1 MSTESNPLG
10 NKMLKN
16 FKNDRCYIIVEIG
29 GNFTTF
35 EEAKK
40 LIDLAYETGVDAIK
54 LQTYRADT
62 IVTKTARFDL
72 DNIGNILQKDLFE
85 KYQIDFDL
93 HKQVFDYIESK
104 GLDWFST
111 PSHKSDVDM
120 LEKLGVAAHK
130 LGADDATNLPF
141 IKYVASK
148 QKPLL
153 LSSGMCTLDEVR
165 NMVNAC
171 LEAGNDQIILFHTVS
186 NYPTYPDQVNLL
198 AMQTLKREFPFLA
211 VGFSD
216 HTIGSTACFA
226 AACMGADVVEK
237 HFTYDKN
244 AEGPDHQLSATPEE
258 MKEIVDRIREFE
270 IMKGTGA
277 KRPVGKEIS
286 NRLKNRKSIV
296 TIKPIKKGEKFT
308 SDNIDI
314 KRPGHGIEPKYFDTV
329 LGKTAFDDIEADEV
343 LIWSDLL

>member
-1 MSTESNPLG
+1 
-10 NKMLKN
+10 MLKN
-16 FKNDRCYIIVEIG
+16 FKKNRCYIIVEIG

-40 LIDLAYETGVDAIK
+40 LTDLAYETGVDAIK
-54 LQTYRADT
+54 LQTYTADT

-72 DNIGNILQKDLFE
+72 DNVGNILQRDLFE

-111 PSHKSDVDM
+111 PSHKNDVDM
-120 LEKLGVAAHK
+120 LEELGVAAHK

-148 QKPLL
+148 QKPVL
-153 LSSGMCTLDEVR
+153 LSSGMCTLEEVR
-165 NMVNAC
+165 EMINAC
-171 LEAGNDQIILFHTVS
+171 LEVGNDQIILFHTVS

-198 AMQTLKREFPFLA
+198 AMQTLKREFPFLT

-216 HTIGSTACFA
+216 HTIGLTACFA

-237 HFTYDKN
+237 HFTYDKK
-244 AEGPDHQLSATPEE
+244 AEGPDHQLSATPQE

-270 IMKGTGA
+270 IMKGSGA
-277 KRPVGKEIS
+277 KKPVGKEIT
-286 NRLKNRKSIV
+286 NRVKNRKSIV

-308 SDNIDI
+308 LENIDI
-314 KRPGHGIEPKYFDTV
+314 KRPGHGIEPKYLDTV
-329 LGKTAFDDIEADEV
+329 LGKTAFSDIEADEV
-343 LIWSDLL
+343 LMWSDLS

>member
-1 MSTESNPLG
+1 
-10 NKMLKN
+10 MLKN
-16 FKNDRCYIIVEIG
+16 FKKDRCYIIVEIG

-72 DNIGNILQKDLFE
+72 DNVGNILQRDLFE
-85 KYQIDFDL
+85 KYQIDFHL
-93 HKQVFDYIESK
+93 HKQVFDYIEAK

-120 LEKLGVAAHK
+120 LEELGVAAHK

-165 NMVNAC
+165 DMVNSC
-171 LEAGNDQIILFHTVS
+171 LEVGNDQIILFHTVS

-244 AEGPDHQLSATPEE
+244 AEGPDHQLSATPQE

-277 KRPVGKEIS
+277 KRPVGKEIT

-296 TIKPIKKGEKFT
+296 SIKPIKKGEKFT
-308 SDNIDI
+308 FENIDI
-314 KRPGHGIEPKYFDTV
+314 KRPGHGIEPKHFEQI
-329 LGKTAFDDIEADEV
+329 LSQCASKDIEDDKI
-343 LIWSDLL
+343 LDWSDLK

>member
-1 MSTESNPLG
+1 
-10 NKMLKN
+10 MLKN
-16 FKNDRCYIIVEIG
+16 FKKDRCYIIVEIG
-29 GNFTTF
+29 GNFITF

-54 LQTYRADT
+54 LQTYSADT
-62 IVTKTARFDL
+62 IVTKTACFDL
-72 DNIGNILQKDLFE
+72 DNVGNILQRDLFE
-85 KYQIDFDL
+85 KYQIDFNL

-165 NMVNAC
+165 DMVNCC

-211 VGFSD
+211 IGFSD

-244 AEGPDHQLSATPEE
+244 AEGPDHQLSATPQE

-277 KRPVGKEIS
+277 KRPVGKEIT

-296 TIKPIKKGEKFT
+296 SVKPIKKGEKFT

-314 KRPGHGIEPKYFDTV
+314 KRPGHGIEPKYLDTV
-329 LGKTAFDDIEADEV
+329 LGKTAFCDIEADEV
-343 LIWSDLL
+343 LMWSDLS

>member
-1 MSTESNPLG
+1 
-10 NKMLKN
+10 MLKN
-16 FKNDRCYIIVEIG
+16 LKKDRCYIIVEIG

-40 LIDLAYETGVDAIK
+40 LIDLASETGVDAIK

-72 DNIGNILQKDLFE
+72 DNIGNILQRDLFE
-85 KYQIDFDL
+85 KYQIDFNL

-165 NMVNAC
+165 DMVNCC
-171 LEAGNDQIILFHTVS
+171 LEVGNDQIILFHTVS
-186 NYPTYPDQVNLL
+186 NYPTYPEQVNLL

-226 AACMGADVVEK
+226 AVCMGADVVEK

-244 AEGPDHQLSATPEE
+244 AEGPDHQLSATPQE

-277 KRPVGKEIS
+277 KRPVGKEIT

-296 TIKPIKKGEKFT
+296 SVKSIKKGEKFT
-308 SDNIDI
+308 FDNIDI
-314 KRPGHGIEPKYFDTV
+314 KRPGYGIEPKYLDMV
-329 LGKTAFDDIEADEV
+329 LGKTAFGDIEADEV
-343 LIWSDLL
+343 LMWSDLS